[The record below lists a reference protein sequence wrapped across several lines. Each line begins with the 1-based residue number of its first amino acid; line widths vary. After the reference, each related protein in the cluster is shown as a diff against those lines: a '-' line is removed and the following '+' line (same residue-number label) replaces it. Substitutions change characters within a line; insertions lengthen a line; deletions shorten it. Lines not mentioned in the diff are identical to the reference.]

1 MLDLILHNQNK
12 SFLFRRFLFK
22 NLFYIFLLTTL
33 ILTACKEEPNMNNL
47 GLIPLPS
54 KIEIASGKTLI
65 DNKWSI
71 NHNNAHIDLD
81 DLKELL
87 TQSLNNHNIT
97 LNKNSNKI
105 ISLIIKTD
113 DDLNDE
119 DYIININKDKILII
133 ANSPNGIFYGI
144 QTFKQLLDS
153 SDGSKDGLLLL
164 NMNIVDQPRFKWRG
178 MHLDVGRHFFDITFI
193 KKYINYIAMH
203 KMNIFHWHLTEDQGW
218 RVEIDAYPKL
228 TKIGAYRD
236 ETLIGSYFDKPHKF
250 DGIKYGGFYTKKE
263 IQEVIE
269 YARKRYVTIVPEIEM
284 PGHSL
289 AALAAYPELSC
300 TNQKH
305 TVAKIW
311 GVHKEVFCAGKEST
325 FNFLET
331 VLTEVAEMFPGPF
344 IHIGGDEAPK
354 DRWKKHDLDQ
364 KLIINKNL
372 KDEQGL
378 QSYFIKRIE
387 NILSKLDK
395 RLIGWDEILE
405 GGLAPDAIVQSW
417 RGMDGGIV
425 AANANHEVIM
435 SPTSHAYF
443 DYYQSEAK
451 DKEPLAIGG
460 YLSLEK
466 VYQFEPVPDNIEHD
480 KIKYILGGQGN
491 VWTEYINTPEKVEYM
506 AIPRM
511 CAMAEV
517 LWSKKSDRD
526 FANFKERMKW
536 QYKRLDDMKANY
548 RKDS

>member
-1 MLDLILHNQNK
+1 M
-12 SFLFRRFLFK
+12 FK

-236 ETLIGSYFDKPHKF
+236 ETLIGNYFDKPHKF

-466 VYQFEPVPDNIEHD
+466 VYQFEPVPDNIEPD